1 MKQILIAMVAAVM
14 LLAGGKELRM
24 LTLTPTPQMHC
35 QNCEN
40 KIKSNLR
47 FEKGVVKIETSVEK
61 QTVVITYDG
70 AKTDAAKLQAAM
82 KKIGY
87 ETKVVSDTAKK
98 KEGAKSR

>member
-1 MKQILIAMVAAVM
+1 
-14 LLAGGKELRM
+14 
-24 LTLTPTPQMHC
+24 
-35 QNCEN
+35 
-40 KIKSNLR
+40 
-47 FEKGVVKIETSVEK
+47 VKIETSVEK